1 MIMNKQKLSNPVVL
15 ALLFLVCLPTL
26 FPILTAPLTKLPYPD
41 NGDVKLSL
49 AVLHSNLTKIA
60 RLQWNQIYHLPILYP
75 LSYTMTA
82 GINLFGQTVFFLPLY
97 LLGLRNPYLMYNI
110 AVLVTFVL
118 AGFGAFHFFKEALQ
132 DRSASLSGA
141 ILYVL
146 LPFRVHN
153 IPHLNILFHF
163 PIPFGFFF
171 LLRFLKQ
178 KRRRDLLW
186 TAFFLLLQFSFDLS
200 LGIYF
205 SLSLGL
211 FFLIFWAVSRNLR
224 FRDIAGLAAA
234 MLAVLLILVVLFSP
248 YLKKQTSYSYLTG
261 GFKATKYL
269 PSSSFYVNWS
279 FLQLLAGRIAWD
291 TFPQFPGFVPAFL
304 FLLAFW
310 PFLGRKIER
319 VTFGLASF
327 NLILPAVG
335 AIVFPRS
342 LSLPPA
348 TAYMDVSLFLFL
360 ASGALLIGLLRKK
373 LPTVIKA
380 AAAFYIAFLF
390 VSFRPFSAILNFFN
404 LLAVVLPFISRLR
417 GIHRPYIFQLFF
429 ALLAGYGFIRYSELV
444 RRNKRLIFLLIALML
459 VEKWRWPI
467 TTGRLAEDRADLK
480 TLYQKLSAYPP
491 HYGLLE
497 LPLLDPF
504 SNTYTY
510 CTRYHGQHTC
520 HGGLGVVTDVLGL
533 RRLPS
538 LSVHRFFAGLAD
550 PATIGKLRQEGIRIL
565 LISRSIL
572 EANVAGM
579 TGETSHTRKFI
590 LEKIKESIARGEE
603 NGLYERVEEYSEG
616 TILLIDGA
624 ETGRNIRHFIPS
636 YALIAPKRMKLR
648 IEAGRSTAMAIFF
661 NQSLLHTA
669 YLNPGVTE
677 FSLEIKG
684 LPVLPQFN
692 YLNLKSE
699 ETLTLKRV
707 VFSVDGRNRSG
718 AASEP
723 KGNHSPMQ

>member
-26 FPILTAPLTKLPYPD
+26 FPILAAPLTTLPYPD

-49 AVLHSNLTKIA
+49 TILHSNLTKIA

-97 LLGLRNPYLMYNI
+97 LLGLRNPYLLYNI

-132 DRSASLSGA
+132 NRSASLAGA
-141 ILYVL
+141 ILYIL

-178 KRRRDLLW
+178 KRKRDLLW
-186 TAFFLLLQFSFDLS
+186 TSFFLLLQFSFDLS

-211 FFLIFWAVSRNLR
+211 FFLIFWAVFRNLR

-248 YLKKQTSYSYLTG
+248 YLNKQTSYSFLTG
-261 GFKATKYL
+261 EFKATKYL

-279 FLQLLAGRIAWD
+279 FLQLLAGRISWEA
-291 TFPQFPGFVPAFL
+291 FPQFPGFVPAFL

-310 PFLGRKIER
+310 PFLGRKSER
-319 VTFGLASF
+319 ATFGLASLT
-327 NLILPAVG
+327 LILPAVG
-335 AIVFPRS
+335 AIVFSGS

-360 ASGALLIGLLRKK
+360 ASAAVLVGLLRKK
-373 LPTVIKA
+373 LPPVIKA
-380 AAAFYIAFLF
+380 AAVFYIAFLF

-404 LLAVVLPFISRLR
+404 LLAAVLPFISRLR

-429 ALLAGYGFIRYSELV
+429 ALLASYGFIRYSELV
-444 RRNKRLIFLLIALML
+444 RRKKRLIILLIVLML
-459 VEKWRWPI
+459 IEKWRWPI
-467 TTGRLAEDRADLK
+467 TTGRLTEDRADLK
-480 TLYQKLSAYPP
+480 NLYQKLSEYPL

-520 HGGLGVVTDVLGL
+520 HGGLGLVTDVLGL

-538 LSVHRFFAGLAD
+538 LSVRRFFAGLAD

-565 LISRSIL
+565 LVSRSIL
-572 EANVAGM
+572 EVNAAGM

-590 LEKIKESIARGEE
+590 LEKIKESIAKGEE
-603 NGLYERVEEYSEG
+603 NGLYERVEDYPEG
-616 TILLIDGA
+616 TILLINGA
-624 ETGRNIRHFIPS
+624 ETGRNIRHFIPY
-636 YALIAPKRMKLR
+636 YALISPRRMKLK
-648 IEAGRSTAMAIFF
+648 IEAGQPTRTALFF
-661 NQSLLHTA
+661 NRNFLRDYPLE
-669 YLNPGVTE
+669 PGVTE
-677 FSLEIKG
+677 ISLEIKR
-684 LPVLPQFN
+684 LSPQPQFN

-699 ETLTLKRV
+699 SAVTLREV
-707 VFSVDGRNRSG
+707 DFSAD
-718 AASEP
+718 
-723 KGNHSPMQ
+723 